1 MKFRHHLINKFGRP
15 HHNTKDIFRWARN
28 DYGYP
33 QIQEWETGDRYIGYY
48 FMTQG
53 AMQSKLIRSLCA
65 KV

>member
-1 MKFRHHLINKFGRP
+1 MKYRHYLIDRYGRP
-15 HHNTKDIFRWARN
+15 HRNIRDIFSWARN

-48 FMTQG
+48 FITQG
-53 AMQSKLIRSLCA
+53 AMQSKVLKGLCE